1 MWVTPHM
8 AGAVQNTNGEFWRA
22 PVSTPVA
29 DPVSATELP
38 EVCPSCSSE
47 FVVSAG
53 FCHVCGAQ
61 RSVALPPN
69 NSWARSLEL
78 ARHLEF
84 HYIKERI
91 GLRTLSMVFFLVGVT
106 CALAA
111 LLVGFIFTA
120 NTVLDWQAVQIW
132 RIEWLLGAAA
142 AFLAGIL
149 LKRS

>member
-1 MWVTPHM
+1 M
-8 AGAVQNTNGEFWRA
+8 AEVVQNANSEFWRA
-22 PVSTPVA
+22 PVVQPVETA
-29 DPVSATELP
+29 ATVSALP
-38 EVCPSCSSE
+38 EVCKRCSTE
-47 FVVSAG
+47 FVVGAG

-61 RSVALPPN
+61 RSEPVPVVPVL
-69 NSWARSLEL
+69 WHRYLGV

-84 HYIKERI
+84 HRIKGKI
-91 GLRTLSMVFFLVGVT
+91 GLRTSAMVAFLAGIT

-111 LLVGFIFTA
+111 MLVGFVFSA
-120 NTVLDWQAVQIW
+120 NTVLDWQAVQVW